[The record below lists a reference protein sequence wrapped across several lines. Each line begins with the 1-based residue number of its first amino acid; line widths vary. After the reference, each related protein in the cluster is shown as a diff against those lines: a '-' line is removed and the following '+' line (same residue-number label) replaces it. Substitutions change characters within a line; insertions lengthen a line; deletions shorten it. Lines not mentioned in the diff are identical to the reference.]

1 MTAST
6 AAGTSLYADGA
17 ATATHTGTKSIK
29 CLEQAMPN
37 ELRKSA
43 LEYHRYPSPGKLA
56 IQATKPLANQRDLA
70 LAYSPGVAAACE
82 EIAADPLNAALYT
95 ARGNLVA
102 VISNG
107 TAVLGLGAIGPLAS
121 KPVMEGKA
129 VLFKQFANID
139 VFDIEID
146 ERDPQALIDTIA
158 RLEPSFGG
166 INLEDIKAPE
176 CFIVEQALRERMR
189 IPVFHDDQHGTAIV
203 VAAAVINGLRVVGKS
218 IEEVRLVTA
227 GAGAAALA
235 CVSLLIELGLR
246 PENLIVTDIAGVVY
260 QGRTEEMD
268 PYKARFA
275 SPTHH
280 RTLEQALD
288 GADIFLGLSAA
299 GVLKA
304 HWLTRMAERPL
315 ILALANPTPEIL
327 PSEAKAVRPDAI
339 LATGRTD
346 FPNQVNNVLCFPF
359 LFRGALDCGATEINE
374 AMKRAAVEAIAA
386 LARARPSD
394 IVQRAYGGAELRF
407 GPNYL
412 IPKPFDPRLMEHV
425 APAVAAAAA
434 ASGVATRPIE
444 DLAAY
449 RQGLH
454 QQVFRTGMTMKRVF
468 DQARTSVQRVVYAE
482 GEQDKILQV
491 AQQALEQG
499 IARPILIGRRQ
510 VVEQR
515 LADLGLDILPDRD
528 FELLDPQQN
537 PGFERHVAAFYQR
550 AKRRGYAPAESREM
564 MRNNPTALAATLLRT
579 GEADAMICGTIGRYG
594 SHLRQVEL
602 VIGLSDGVRRLAS
615 MNCLVL
621 RCGTLFIGDTYVQV
635 EPDAEDLAE
644 ITALCADAVRRF
656 GVEPQIALLSHSN
669 FGSHDDAAAH
679 KMREALRLIRNARP
693 DLDVD
698 GEMRADLAL
707 SEELRAE
714 RFPDSLLEGG
724 ANLLIMPNQDAAN
737 IAFNL
742 LKVLGEGIA
751 IGPLLLGAAK
761 SAHVVTPASTVRGL
775 LNMTALAAV
784 RAQ

>member
-1 MTAST
+1 
-6 AAGTSLYADGA
+6 
-17 ATATHTGTKSIK
+17 
-29 CLEQAMPN
+29 MPN
-37 ELRKSA
+37 ELRQSA
-43 LEYHRYPSPGKLA
+43 LDYHRYPRPGKLSVE
-56 IQATKPLANQRDLA
+56 ATKPLANQRDLA

-82 EIAADPLNAALYT
+82 EIAADPLAAALYT

-102 VISNG
+102 VITNG
-107 TAVLGLGAIGPLAS
+107 TAVLGLGAIGSLAS

-129 VLFKQFANID
+129 VLFKQFADID

-146 ERDPQALIDTIA
+146 ERDPQLLIETIA
-158 RLEPSFGG
+158 RLEPTFGG

-176 CFIVEQALRERMR
+176 CFVVEQALKERMK

-203 VAAAVINGLRVVGKS
+203 VAAAVLNGLRVVGKE
-218 IEEVRLVTA
+218 IGAVRLVTA

-235 CVSLLIELGLR
+235 CVTLLIDLGLR
-246 PENLIVTDIAGVVY
+246 PESLIVTDIAGVVY
-260 QGRTEEMD
+260 RGRTEEMD

-275 SPTHH
+275 ADTPH

-288 GADIFLGLSAA
+288 GADIFLGLSAG
-299 GVLKA
+299 GVLKGP
-304 HWLTRMAERPL
+304 WLARMAASPL

-327 PSEAKAVRPDAI
+327 PSEAKAVRPDAVI
-339 LATGRTD
+339 ATGRTD

-359 LFRGALDCGATEINE
+359 LFRGALDCGATQINE
-374 AMKRAAVEAIAA
+374 VMKRAAVEAIAG

-394 IVQRAYGGAELRF
+394 IVRRAYGGAELRF
-407 GPNYL
+407 GPEYL

-425 APAVAAAAA
+425 APAVARAAAD
-434 ASGVATRPIE
+434 SGVATRPIE
-444 DLAAY
+444 DLDAY
-449 RQGLH
+449 RQGL
-454 QQVFRTGMTMKRVF
+454 QQRVFRTGMTMKPVF
-468 DQARTSVQRVVYAE
+468 DQARTAVQRVVYAE
-482 GEQDKILQV
+482 GEQDKVLQV

-499 IARPILIGRRQ
+499 IARPILIGRRS

-515 LADLGLDILPDRD
+515 IGELGLDIRPDRD
-528 FELLDPQQN
+528 FVLLDPQNN
-537 PGFERHVAAFYQR
+537 PRYEGHVAAFYQR
-550 AKRRGYAPAESREM
+550 AKRRGYAPAEARETV
-564 MRNNPTALAATLLRT
+564 RNNNTSLAATLLRT
-579 GEADAMICGTIGRYG
+579 GEADAMICGTVGRYQ
-594 SHLRQVEL
+594 SHLDLVEL
-602 VIGLSDGVRRLAS
+602 VIGLADGVRRLAS
-615 MNCLVL
+615 MNGVVL
-621 RCGTLFIGDTYVQV
+621 KSGTLFIGDTYVQID
-635 EPDAEDLAE
+635 PDAEDLAG
-644 ITALCADAVRRF
+644 IAALCADEVRRF
-656 GVEPQIALLSHSN
+656 GLEPQVALLSHSN
-669 FGSHDDAAAH
+669 FGSHDDASAR
-679 KMREALRLIRNARP
+679 KTREALRLIRRARP

-761 SAHVVTPASTVRGL
+761 SAHVVTPAITVRGL

>member
-1 MTAST
+1 
-6 AAGTSLYADGA
+6 
-17 ATATHTGTKSIK
+17 
-29 CLEQAMPN
+29 MPH
-37 ELRKSA
+37 ELRQSA
-43 LEYHRYPSPGKLA
+43 LEYHRYPRPGKLSV
-56 IQATKPLANQRDLA
+56 QATKPLANQRDLA

-82 EIAADPLNAALYT
+82 EIVADPLAAALYT

-107 TAVLGLGAIGPLAS
+107 TAVLGLGAIGALAG

-129 VLFKQFANID
+129 VLFKQFADID

-146 ERDPQALIDTIA
+146 ERDPYLLIETIA
-158 RLEPSFGG
+158 RLEPTFGG

-176 CFIVEQALRERMR
+176 CFIVEQALKERMH

-203 VAAAVINGLRVVGKS
+203 VAAAVINGLRVVGKE
-218 IEEVRLVTA
+218 IGQARLVTA

-235 CVSLLIELGLR
+235 CVTLLIELGLR

-275 SPTHH
+275 ADTPH
-280 RTLEQALD
+280 RRLEQALD

-299 GVLKA
+299 GVLKGP
-304 HWLTRMAERPL
+304 WLARMAERPL

-346 FPNQVNNVLCFPF
+346 YPNQVNNVLCFPF

-374 AMKRAAVEAIAA
+374 AMKRAAVQAIAG

-394 IVQRAYGGAELRF
+394 IVRRAYGGAELRF
-407 GPNYL
+407 GPDYL

-425 APAVAAAAA
+425 APAVARAAAE
-434 ASGVATRPIE
+434 SGVATRPIE
-444 DLAAY
+444 DLDAY
-449 RQGLH
+449 RQALH
-454 QQVFRTGMTMKRVF
+454 QRVFRTGMTMKPVF
-468 DQARTSVQRVVYAE
+468 DQARTALTRVVFAE

-491 AQQALEQG
+491 AQQAMEQG
-499 IARPILIGRRQ
+499 VARTVLIGRRQ
-510 VVEQR
+510 VIEQR
-515 LADLGLDILPDRD
+515 IGELGLDIVPDRD
-528 FELLDPQQN
+528 FDLLDPQDN
-537 PGFERHVAAFYQR
+537 PRYETHVAAFYQR
-550 AKRRGYAPAESREM
+550 AKRRGYTPAEARETV
-564 MRNNPTALAATLLRT
+564 RNNTTALAATLLRT
-579 GEADAMICGTIGRYG
+579 GEADALICGTIGRYA
-594 SHLRQVEL
+594 SHLKQIEIV
-602 VIGLSDGVRRLAS
+602 VGMTDGVTRLAA
-615 MNCLVL
+615 MNGLVL
-621 RCGTLFIGDTYVQV
+621 KTGTLFIADTHVQV
-635 EPDAEDLAE
+635 DPDAEDLAE
-644 ITALCADAVRRF
+644 ITALCADEVRRF
-656 GVEPQIALLSHSN
+656 GQEPQVALLSHSN
-669 FGSHDDAAAH
+669 FGSHDDPSAC
-679 KMREALRLIRNARP
+679 KIRDALRLIRRARP

-742 LKVLGEGIA
+742 LKVLGEGIS

-761 SAHVVTPASTVRGL
+761 SAHVVTPAITVRGL

>member
-1 MTAST
+1 
-6 AAGTSLYADGA
+6 
-17 ATATHTGTKSIK
+17 
-29 CLEQAMPN
+29 MPH
-37 ELRKSA
+37 ELRQSA
-43 LEYHRYPSPGKLA
+43 LEYHRYPRPGKLSV
-56 IQATKPLANQRDLA
+56 QATKPLANQRDLA

-82 EIAADPLNAALYT
+82 EIVADPAAAALYT

-107 TAVLGLGAIGPLAS
+107 TAVLGLGAIGALAG

-129 VLFKQFANID
+129 VLFKQFADID

-146 ERDPQALIDTIA
+146 ERDPQLLIETIA
-158 RLEPSFGG
+158 RLEPTFGG

-176 CFIVEQALRERMR
+176 CFIVEQALKERMR

-203 VAAAVINGLRVVGKS
+203 VAAAVINGLRVVGKE
-218 IEEVRLVTA
+218 IGQARLVTA

-235 CVSLLIELGLR
+235 CVTLLIELGLR

-275 SPTHH
+275 VDTPH
-280 RTLEQALD
+280 RTLEQALE

-299 GVLKA
+299 GVLKGP
-304 HWLTRMAERPL
+304 WLTKMADRPL

-339 LATGRTD
+339 MATGRTD
-346 FPNQVNNVLCFPF
+346 YPNQVNNVLCFPF

-374 AMKRAAVEAIAA
+374 AMKRAAVQAIAG

-394 IVQRAYGGAELRF
+394 IVRRAYGGAELRF
-407 GPNYL
+407 GPDYL

-425 APAVAAAAA
+425 APAVARAAAE
-434 ASGVATRPIE
+434 SGVATRPIE
-444 DLAAY
+444 DLDAY
-449 RQGLH
+449 RQALH
-454 QQVFRTGMTMKRVF
+454 QRVFRTGMTMKPVF
-468 DQARTSVQRVVYAE
+468 DQARTAVKRVVFAE

-491 AQQALEQG
+491 AQQAMEQG
-499 IARPILIGRRQ
+499 VARTILIGRRQ

-515 LADLGLDILPDRD
+515 IGELGLDIVPDRD
-528 FELLDPQQN
+528 FDLLDPQDN
-537 PGFERHVAAFYQR
+537 PRYETHVAAFYQR
-550 AKRRGYAPAESREM
+550 SKRRGYTPAEARETV
-564 MRNNPTALAATLLRT
+564 RNNTTALAATLLRT
-579 GEADAMICGTIGRYG
+579 GEADALICGTIGRYA
-594 SHLRQVEL
+594 SHLKQIEIV
-602 VIGLSDGVRRLAS
+602 VGMADGVNRLAA
-615 MNCLVL
+615 MNGLVL
-621 RCGTLFIGDTYVQV
+621 KTGTLFIADTHVQV
-635 EPDAEDLAE
+635 DPDAEDLAE
-644 ITALCADAVRRF
+644 ITALCADEVRRF
-656 GVEPQIALLSHSN
+656 GQEPQVALLSHSN
-669 FGSHDDAAAH
+669 FGSHDDPSAC
-679 KMREALRLIRNARP
+679 KIREALRLIRRARP

-742 LKVLGEGIA
+742 LKVLGEGIS

-761 SAHVVTPASTVRGL
+761 SAHVVTPAITVRGL